1 MISYWL
7 DVILCSLVVIAKVV
21 QAIGIALLVQFI
33 FYKVFKINLY
43 KSFWK
48 FLDRLDKRI
57 NEIFWERRVKDMF
70 ILRKDYD
77 ELNAR
82 VVELARQKRDLIK
95 EKDVTVHNNTVLL
108 EKNRELTKL
117 VSAVIELSTSN
128 DYDRPDVILSKIKE
142 LVRPLNQN

>member
-57 NEIFWERRVKDMF
+57 NEIF
-70 ILRKDYD
+70 
-77 ELNAR
+77 
-82 VVELARQKRDLIK
+82 
-95 EKDVTVHNNTVLL
+95 
-108 EKNRELTKL
+108 
-117 VSAVIELSTSN
+117 
-128 DYDRPDVILSKIKE
+128 
-142 LVRPLNQN
+142 